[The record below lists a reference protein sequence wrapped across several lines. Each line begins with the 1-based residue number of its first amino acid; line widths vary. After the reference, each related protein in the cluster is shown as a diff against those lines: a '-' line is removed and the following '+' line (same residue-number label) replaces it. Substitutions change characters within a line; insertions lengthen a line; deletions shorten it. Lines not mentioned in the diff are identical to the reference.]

1 MKKKGSFM
9 RQLSIVV
16 TLAGALLLAACAM
29 GAYIVPI
36 EEKIVDPNFQAS
48 TRRVLIVDT
57 FQPNPEMTRSTNLAF
72 VENMQRSLGACG
84 IETSVLK
91 LNRLTLNQEETRRN
105 TIATFHPELIIWMT
119 ELEPAGFLY
128 SSTITI
134 HRVHI
139 AAARPEGGT
148 IFEVSNKL
156 PKEGVQALGTRLAAA
171 TLRIGKG
178 RVFGTC

>member
-1 MKKKGSFM
+1 M
-9 RQLSIVV
+9 RHLSIVV

-29 GAYIVPI
+29 GAYIGPI
-36 EEKIVDPNFQAS
+36 EEKIVDPSFQAN

-105 TIATFHPELIIWMT
+105 TIATFYPDLIIWMT
-119 ELEPAGFLY
+119 EVNPSGFLY
-128 SSTITI
+128 SSPITF

-139 AAARPEGGT
+139 AAVRPEGGT
-148 IFEVSNKL
+148 IFEVSNKV
-156 PKEGVQALGTRLAAA
+156 PTEGVQALGTRLAAA